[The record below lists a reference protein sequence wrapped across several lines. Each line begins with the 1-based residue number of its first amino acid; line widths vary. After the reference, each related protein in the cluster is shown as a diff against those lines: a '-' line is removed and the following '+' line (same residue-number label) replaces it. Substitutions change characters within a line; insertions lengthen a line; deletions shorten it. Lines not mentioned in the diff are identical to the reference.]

1 MSVRTVES
9 VLARARPR
17 AGGVRAG
24 RVRGDRVTREVCGVW
39 MERPSATV
47 SQRGRT
53 GSARR
58 SVDTSQTCF
67 WSCNSPH
74 VKNSQRA
81 ACQRAAWW
89 LVHAACQRGGASG
102 VPWRVSL
109 LVSLV
114 ITLHYI
120 TFHTSRG
127 GAHSSLLSRALTP
140 ARSTPCSPWRS
151 AWAPSP
157 WPSASSGSSRAGS
170 RLRARSSWSAL
181 PS

>member
-81 ACQRAAWW
+81 ASLRASEQ
-89 LVHAACQRGGASG
+89 LGGWCASG